1 MKDTSCFNRFKAT
14 CDIADQLTLN
24 LQTNNIELMKIK
36 SPKFVFV
43 PNFTHP
49 DSSRFKSYSGEVLSF
64 NWNGT
69 NKWWSIKTV
78 SGQLIY
84 YTENSGLPLGKNNWY
99 NSQGI
104 FYNNTRTAL
113 KKIFFL
119 QNLIYIFC

>member
-1 MKDTSCFNRFKAT
+1 MIDFSCFQRFKAT
-14 CDIADQLTLN
+14 CDIDNQLTLK
-24 LQTNNIELMKIK
+24 LQTNNIELFKLK

-49 DSSRFKSYSGEVLSF
+49 DSSKFKSYSGEVLSF
-64 NWNGT
+64 NWNET
-69 NKWWSIKTV
+69 NKWWSIKSV
-78 SGQLIY
+78 FGQLIY

-104 FYNNTRTAL
+104 FYNNTRKTL